1 MHWRLYCFPTASA
14 LAFDQYGQLS
24 EQLEQESAMRERAE
38 TMATQVHTVYTCPGF
53 FTALKGH
60 ATPTRVEA
68 LKISLVARIMCARAH
83 THAHTHT
90 HSTVHTHFQ
99 WSQITHTSLGG
110 SIHRRQPLE
119 V

>member
-1 MHWRLYCFPTASA
+1 MHWHLYCFPTASA

-90 HSTVHTHFQ
+90 HTQYSAYTLSVVTNHTH
-99 WSQITHTSLGG
+99 
-110 SIHRRQPLE
+110 
-119 V
+119 